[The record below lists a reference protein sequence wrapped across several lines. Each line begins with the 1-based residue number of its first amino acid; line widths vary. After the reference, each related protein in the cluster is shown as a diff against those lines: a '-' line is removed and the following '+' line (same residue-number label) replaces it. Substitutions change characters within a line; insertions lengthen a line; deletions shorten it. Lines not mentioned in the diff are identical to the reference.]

1 MQKTNR
7 KFPKIALDHN
17 QEQMNTKTMG
27 ILRKAISLTENESS
41 LQKWLIC
48 GPEIARI
55 LDKFEGT
62 LNVTSNEV
70 QARHNSNIS
79 AQSSF

>member
-27 ILRKAISLTENESS
+27 ILRKAISLTENECS

-48 GPEIARI
+48 GTEIARI